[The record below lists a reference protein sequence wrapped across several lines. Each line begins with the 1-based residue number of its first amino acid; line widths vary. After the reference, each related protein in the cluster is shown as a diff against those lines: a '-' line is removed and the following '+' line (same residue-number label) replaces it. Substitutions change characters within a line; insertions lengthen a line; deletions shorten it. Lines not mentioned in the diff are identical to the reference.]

1 MARDKD
7 CFVVMTLS
15 GALTVGK
22 MGLIFCDLIE
32 SGVVNAIVSTG
43 ALMAHGLVEATGRSH
58 FRYDARMNDKM
69 LFEAGYN
76 RVYDSLEPEV
86 NLDHVAEVMQR
97 LLNEWDANDVVCS
110 WKIHRRIGEF
120 LQKHAPGRGILKS
133 AFQHDVPVFV
143 PAFSDSALGID
154 FALHKIARQKE
165 NRPVLRFDP
174 FEDFEKF
181 ANTMLATKRMGI
193 FTVGGGVPR
202 NWSQQFG
209 VYAELLARRGY
220 KKLPLKRY
228 NYGLRICPEP
238 VSWGGLSGS
247 TYTEAV
253 SGGKFVP
260 PEEGGRFSE
269 GVMLGEIAVHA
280 LVARERQSNAR
291 RNEAVRLFGGIFAD
305 DRERYLAGLEML
317 QTFTSGNEFAIGR
330 EDGGDAND
338 VARGNARVAQGQLEA
353 GKPFSM
359 FPDTICEEGLL
370 RDKRHG
376 AGFSGLPDR
385 IEGKKIRASQKL
397 TRRFSSVNL
406 FSWLHLNALRNGER
420 RLTDGSMERYS
431 PEIGRAHV

>member
-1 MARDKD
+1 MGRQEKKTVTGRVLHDPAKDKLQPIFPLDLSRCRTIDDLVRAMGNTAFTGRQIGDAADVLEAMARDKD

-32 SGVVNAIVSTG
+32 SGVVNAMVSTG

-58 FRYDARMNDKM
+58 FRYDPRMDDKT

-86 NLDHVAEVMQR
+86 NLDHVEEVMQP
-97 LLNEWDANDVVCS
+97 LLNEWDANEAVCS
-110 WKIHRRIGEF
+110 WKLHRRIGEF
-120 LQKHAPGRGILKS
+120 LHKHCAEQRGILKS
-133 AFQHDVPVFV
+133 AYEHDVPVFV
-143 PAFSDSALGID
+143 PAFSDSELGID
-154 FALHKIARQKE
+154 FALHKIARQRDH
-165 NRPVLRFDP
+165 RPVLRFDP

-181 ANTMLATKRMGI
+181 ANTMLATKHMGI

-253 SGGKFVP
+253 SWGKFVP
-260 PEEGGRFSE
+260 LEEGGRFAE
-269 GVMLGEIAVHA
+269 VFDDATVALPLIVGAVLERLGHFK
-280 LVARERQSNAR
+280 RE
-291 RNEAVRLFGGIFAD
+291 
-305 DRERYLAGLEML
+305 
-317 QTFTSGNEFAIGR
+317 
-330 EDGGDAND
+330 
-338 VARGNARVAQGQLEA
+338 
-353 GKPFSM
+353 K
-359 FPDTICEEGLL
+359 
-370 RDKRHG
+370 
-376 AGFSGLPDR
+376 
-385 IEGKKIRASQKL
+385 
-397 TRRFSSVNL
+397 
-406 FSWLHLNALRNGER
+406 
-420 RLTDGSMERYS
+420 
-431 PEIGRAHV
+431 